1 MAEETITIDGV
12 EHNLDSLSD
21 ESKYMISQIQDLQ
34 KKAASLR
41 FSLDQIA
48 VAQDVFTQNLVNS
61 LKGDDQEAA

>member
-12 EHNLDSLSD
+12 EHDIDSLSD
-21 ESKYMISQIQDLQ
+21 ESKYMISQIQDIQ

-41 FSLDQIA
+41 FSLDQLT
-48 VAQDVFTQNLVNS
+48 VAQDVFTKNLIDS

>member
-41 FSLDQIA
+41 FSLDQIT

-61 LKGDDQEAA
+61 MKGDDQEAA

>member
-12 EHNLDSLSD
+12 EHSLDSLSD
-21 ESKYMISQIQDLQ
+21 EQKYVISQIQDIQ

-41 FSLDQIA
+41 FSLDQLT

-61 LKGDDQEAA
+61 LKGDDQEAS

>member
-12 EHNLDSLSD
+12 EHHIDSLSD
-21 ESKYMISQIQDLQ
+21 ESKYMISQIQDIQ

-41 FSLDQIA
+41 FSLDQLT
-48 VAQDVFTQNLVNS
+48 VAQDVFTKNLVDS

>member
-41 FSLDQIA
+41 FSLDQIN
-48 VAQDVFTQNLVNS
+48 VAQDVFSQNLVKS
-61 LKGDDQEAA
+61 LEGDDQEAA

>member
-21 ESKYMISQIQDLQ
+21 EQKYMISQIQDIQ

-41 FSLDQIA
+41 FSLDQLT
-48 VAQDVFTQNLVNS
+48 VAQDVFTKNLVGS
-61 LKGDDQEAA
+61 LAGDDQEAA

>member
-12 EHNLDSLSD
+12 EHDIDSLSD

-41 FSLDQIA
+41 FSLDQLT
-48 VAQDVFTQNLVNS
+48 VA
-61 LKGDDQEAA
+61 